1 MNNKL
6 NKELASRSLE
16 LEALAAMS
24 PDDRIA
30 RIVWDR
36 VQDDLEH
43 RNDLIYGMQFCIS
56 NISAL
61 IGKEFRQNIHTLSA
75 VQSCRRLI
83 TLLGWDV
90 DKVLAMEQCQKVFV
104 NYIKDVVSMY
114 DDTKQDHCEN
124 AQCILAMNMNYMLL
138 GDLEYVINKNPD
150 RSDRLR
156 PALEIV
162 AELRKQMI
170 LVFGWESPG
179 VQIH

>member
-1 MNNKL
+1 MPNRL

-16 LEALAAMS
+16 LEALAAMC

-43 RNDLIYGMQFCIS
+43 RDDLVYGMQFCIS

-61 IGKEFRQNIHTLSA
+61 IGKEFRQNVHTLSA

-83 TLLGWDV
+83 SLLGWDV
-90 DKVLAMEQCQKVFV
+90 DKVLAMEQSQKVFV
-104 NYIKDVVSMY
+104 DYIKDVVSMY

-138 GDLEYVINKNPD
+138 GDLEYVMNKSPD
-150 RSDRLR
+150 RQKHLR
-156 PALEIV
+156 PALEGV
-162 AELRKQMI
+162 VMLRKQMI
-170 LVFGWESPG
+170 LVFDWDSHD
-179 VQIH
+179 I